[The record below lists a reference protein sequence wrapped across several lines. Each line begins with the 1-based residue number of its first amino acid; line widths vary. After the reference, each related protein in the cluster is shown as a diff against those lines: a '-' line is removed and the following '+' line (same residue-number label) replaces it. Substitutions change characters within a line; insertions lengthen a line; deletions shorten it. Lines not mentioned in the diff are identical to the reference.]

1 MRLYMLINPHRCILY
16 IQSERVRER
25 SDRKRTPGE
34 RDPVRAT
41 FLRGGLCK
49 TKSTGPT
56 GSPATFY
63 RLSERGTKKR
73 EEERKRDGG
82 VGESACIA
90 SALAAMRGERGAI
103 FACFRRR

>member
-1 MRLYMLINPHRCILY
+1 MLINPHRCILY

-25 SDRKRTPGE
+25 SDRKRTSGE

-63 RLSERGTKKR
+63 RSSER
-73 EEERKRDGG
+73 
-82 VGESACIA
+82 
-90 SALAAMRGERGAI
+90 RGEKEEGRKKERQRGTGRTRALHLLS
-103 FACFRRR
+103 RRDAR